1 MRIPLSAP
9 DITEAEIEAVSAVLR
24 SGRLSLG
31 PKLEEFEASIARYC
45 DAVHAVGVSSGT
57 AGLHLCIRALEIG
70 EGDEVILPSFTFI
83 AAANVLRYERAI
95 PVFVD
100 IDPVTLNLDPAAV
113 EAAITPRTRAI
124 LAVHTFGVPADL
136 TQLLKI
142 AHRHKLLLIEDACEA
157 VGAEYRG
164 KKIGTFGDAGV
175 FAFYP
180 NKQITTAEGGVVVT
194 NDPRL
199 AGKIKALRNHGR
211 AADAEWLQHSEV
223 GYNYRLSELHCALG
237 VEQMK
242 RIHSILRRREE
253 IARLYEKRLADQ
265 SLLELPP
272 REFPDRKMSWFV
284 YVVRMKQSFG
294 STKRDVLARRMA
306 ERGIETARYF
316 APLHLQPAYRGVFAP
331 RRPLNV
337 TESAGARTLGLPF
350 FNRITD
356 DQLTEVCSALD
367 ELLPSGG

>member
-1 MRIPLSAP
+1 
-9 DITEAEIEAVSAVLR
+9 
-24 SGRLSLG
+24 
-31 PKLEEFEASIARYC
+31 
-45 DAVHAVGVSSGT
+45 
-57 AGLHLCIRALEIG
+57 
-70 EGDEVILPSFTFI
+70 
-83 AAANVLRYERAI
+83 
-95 PVFVD
+95 
-100 IDPVTLNLDPAAV
+100 
-113 EAAITPRTRAI
+113 
-124 LAVHTFGVPADL
+124 VPADL

-157 VGAEYRG
+157 IGAEYQG
-164 KKIGTFGDAGV
+164 KKVGTFGDAGV

-194 NDPRL
+194 NDPHL
-199 AGKIKALRNHGR
+199 ASKIKALRNHGR

-223 GYNYRLSELHCALG
+223 GYNYRLSELHSALG

-253 IARLYEKRLADQ
+253 IARAYKKRLADQ
-265 SLLELPP
+265 TLLELPP
-272 REFPDRKMSWFV
+272 HELADRKVSWFV
-284 YVVRMKQSFG
+284 YVVRIKEG
-294 STKRDVLARRMA
+294 LGNTKRDVLASQLA

-316 APLHLQPAYRGVFAP
+316 VPLHLQPAYRGVFAP

-337 TESAGARTLGLPF
+337 TESAGTRTLALPF

-356 DQLTEVCSALD
+356 DQLTDVCSALD